1 MMIKY
6 MKYFGMAVAAIVSI
20 FFLLPGAIGL
30 SIFAGTTVL
39 EYVYEILPAEIAGV
53 GVIVFLIVVVSAI
66 IAAVAMRC
74 DGPYR
79 DPLDYLAEAKRKE
92 KEKEERNSHP
102 LNF

>member
-1 MMIKY
+1 
-6 MKYFGMAVAAIVSI
+6 MAVAAIVSI

-30 SIFAGTTVL
+30 SILTGTAVL

-53 GVIVFLIVVVSAI
+53 GTIIFLIVVVSAI

-79 DPLDYLAEAKRKE
+79 DPLDDLAEAKRREKKE
-92 KEKEERNSHP
+92 EERNSHP